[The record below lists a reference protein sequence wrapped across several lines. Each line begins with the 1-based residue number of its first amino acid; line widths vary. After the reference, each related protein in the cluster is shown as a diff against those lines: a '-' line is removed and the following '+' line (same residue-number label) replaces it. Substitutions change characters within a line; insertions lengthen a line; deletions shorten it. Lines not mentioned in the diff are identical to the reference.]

1 MSEMKRYSVGID
13 LGTSNTVLAY
23 AQAGSDEIRVFEIE
37 QLVSPGEVAARALL
51 PSVRYH
57 AAQGELSAGDLQ
69 LPWSEGQWAS
79 SAVAD
84 KGAGQA
90 AGPGANAGTGQTPSQ
105 RADQDTRQAVG
116 QRAVQNARQ
125 VDGQRADQN
134 ATRTTSPS
142 ATENAVH
149 TASQRAN
156 NAAVP
161 FGDGSDAQAVV
172 IGRLARLLGAQIPGR
187 LVTSAKSWLSH
198 ASVDRVAPIL
208 PWGAADEVHKVSP
221 VEASASYLAHVR
233 AAWNQRFPDAP
244 LEHQDVVLTVP
255 ASFDEGARALTV
267 EAARMAGLPALRL
280 LEEPQ
285 AAFYDWLFHHRE
297 RLRAELAHT
306 RLVLICD
313 VGGGTTDLTL
323 IEVSMADGE
332 PQLTRIGVGNHLM
345 LGGDNMDLALAHLV
359 EARLAGGGE
368 RTRLSAASLSQLV
381 ERCRGAKEL
390 LLGAQAPESASITLL
405 GAGSRLVGGART
417 AQITRDEV
425 ERVIVDGFF
434 PAVASH
440 ERPGRPRGAIVEFG
454 LPYATDA
461 AVTRHIAAFLSR
473 FEAQSRKALGRDG
486 RDGRDAGAA
495 NGGDARTAKDAG
507 AEAAS
512 DPTPR
517 VDAASDASAQ
527 PSPLP
532 VPDTLLLNGGVFR
545 AHALT
550 QRLAN
555 TLRTWRGEP
564 LNVLHNDNPDVA
576 VARGA
581 VAYSLARAGG
591 APKIGGGSPR
601 SYFLVLDETAGG
613 KQESQPAQ
621 RGICL
626 LPRGTEEGHEILI
639 ADRTFALRLGHPVR
653 FHLVSSS
660 ADTVYAPGEL
670 ADLTS
675 GDFVRLPPIAT
686 IVQPRGASSARE
698 TAVRI
703 ATSLTELGTLEVH
716 CIDRDNPAE
725 RWLLEFQ
732 LRREDA
738 QVNLADDSTQA
749 RHPRLN
755 EAIEQIDRCFGSRSQ
770 NVDKKE
776 VKRLRA
782 QLEQLLGSRES
793 WDSALLRELF
803 GALWER
809 ARRRRRSA
817 DHERLWLNLAGY
829 CVRPGFGYP
838 LDEWRV
844 EQLWSLFDDGIQYVQ
859 ESQVWSEWWTL
870 WRRAAGGLDE
880 SAQLRVLDAMHYLQT
895 AAQSRHKLP
904 FDVSKTGI
912 ADMVRLSASL
922 ERIPVARKI
931 ELGESV
937 LARLQKPSENHQSW
951 WAVGR
956 IGARRPFYGS
966 AHSVVPPEVASQW
979 LDAILALDWKK
990 VDPAAFAAVQIA
1002 RMTGDRSRDVPEEMR
1017 NAVLRRL
1024 EAASAPRVW
1033 VTMVSET
1040 VELDNA
1046 DEGRVFGESLPA
1058 GLKLISD

>member
-1 MSEMKRYSVGID
+1 MTDMKRYSVGID

-23 AQAGSDEIRVFEIE
+23 AEAGAREIRVFDID
-37 QLVSPGEVAARALL
+37 QLVSPGEVATRPLL

-57 AAQGELSAGDLQ
+57 PALGELDPADLQ
-69 LPWSEGQWAS
+69 LPWSVAPGAAAAHAQAGRASGSGQ
-79 SAVAD
+79 
-84 KGAGQA
+84 GAGISGAPARGA
-90 AGPGANAGTGQTPSQ
+90 A
-105 RADQDTRQAVG
+105 
-116 QRAVQNARQ
+116 
-125 VDGQRADQN
+125 
-134 ATRTTSPS
+134 
-142 ATENAVH
+142 E
-149 TASQRAN
+149 
-156 NAAVP
+156 AAP
-161 FGDGSDAQAVV
+161 AV
-172 IGRLARLLGAQIPGR
+172 IGRLARVLGAQVPGR

-198 ASVDRVAPIL
+198 ALVDRVAPIL
-208 PWGAADEVHKVSP
+208 PWGAADDVHKVSP

-233 AAWNQRFPDAP
+233 AAWNQRFAEAP

-297 RLRAELAHT
+297 RLADELAHT

-359 EARLAGGGE
+359 EARLAGGA
-368 RTRLSAASLSQLV
+368 RARLSAASLSQLV
-381 ERCRGAKEL
+381 ERCRAAKEQ
-390 LLGAQAPESASITLL
+390 LLGADAPESASITLL
-405 GAGSRLVGGART
+405 GAGSKLVGGARS
-417 AQITRDEV
+417 ARITREEV

-440 ERPGRPRGAIVEFG
+440 ERPGRPRGALVEFG

-473 FEAQSRKALGRDG
+473 FDAQSRKALAAHDG
-486 RDGRDAGAA
+486 DASARASGHGHDAGAA
-495 NGGDARTAKDAG
+495 APSTSSSA
-507 AEAAS
+507 AAS
-512 DPTPR
+512 PG
-517 VDAASDASAQ
+517 AASDA
-527 PSPLP
+527 PPPLP

-545 AHALT
+545 AQPLQ
-550 QRLAN
+550 QRLAD
-555 TLRTWRGEP
+555 TLGAWRGEP

-591 APKIGGGSPR
+591 APRIGGGSPR
-601 SYFLVLDETAGG
+601 SYFLVLDE
-613 KQESQPAQ
+613 PARGRHDAHEPREASAPPLAP

-639 ADRTFALRLGHPVR
+639 AERTFALRLGHPVR

-660 ADTVYAPGEL
+660 SDTVYAPGEL
-670 ADLTS
+670 ADLA
-675 GDFVRLPPIAT
+675 GDDFVRLPPIAT
-686 IVQPRGASSARE
+686 IVAPRGAGSARE
-698 TAVRI
+698 RAVRI
-703 ATSLTELGTLEVH
+703 ATSLTEVGTLEVH

-732 LRREDA
+732 LRREHA
-738 QVNLADDSTQA
+738 QVNVADDAAGA
-749 RHPRLN
+749 RHPRLD
-755 EAIEQIDRCFGSRSQ
+755 EAIAQIDRSFGARSQ

-776 VKRLRA
+776 IRRLRS
-782 QLEQLLGSRES
+782 QLEHLLGPRET
-793 WDSALLRELF
+793 WNSALLRELF

-809 ARRRRRSA
+809 AKRRRRSV

-880 SAQLRVLDAMHYLQT
+880 TAQLRVLDAMTYLQT

-922 ERIPVARKI
+922 ERIPVERKV

-937 LARLQKPSENHQSW
+937 LARLQKPAENHQSW

-956 IGARRPFYGS
+956 IGARQPFYGS
-966 AHSVVPPEVASQW
+966 AHNVVPPEIASRW

-1002 RMTGDRSRDVPEEMR
+1002 RMTGDRSRDLPDATRE
-1017 NAVLRRL
+1017 AVIRRL
-1024 EAASAPRVW
+1024 EASNAPRAW
-1033 VTMVSET
+1033 IAMVGE
-1040 VELDNA
+1040 VIELDNA

-1058 GLKLISD
+1058 GLKLISE

>member
-23 AQAGSDEIRVFEIE
+23 AQAGSQSIHVFEIE
-37 QLVSPGEVAARALL
+37 QLVSPGEVAARPLL

-57 AAQGELSAGDLQ
+57 AAEGELAAGDVQ
-69 LPWSEGQWAS
+69 LPWSPVER
-79 SAVAD
+79 
-84 KGAGQA
+84 
-90 AGPGANAGTGQTPSQ
+90 
-105 RADQDTRQAVG
+105 RAD
-116 QRAVQNARQ
+116 
-125 VDGQRADQN
+125 
-134 ATRTTSPS
+134 
-142 ATENAVH
+142 
-149 TASQRAN
+149 AST
-156 NAAVP
+156 P
-161 FGDGSDAQAVV
+161 PVV
-172 IGRLARLLGAQIPGR
+172 IGRLARVLGAQVPGR
-187 LVTSAKSWLSH
+187 LVASAKSWLSH

-208 PWGAADEVHKVSP
+208 PWGAADDVRKVSP

-233 AAWNQRFPDAP
+233 SAWNQRFPDAP
-244 LEHQDVVLTVP
+244 LEQQDVVLTVP

-267 EAARMAGLPALRL
+267 AAARMAGLPKLKL

-297 RLRAELAHT
+297 RLADELADT

-323 IEVSMADGE
+323 IAVDVRDGE

-359 EARLAGGGE
+359 EARLPGGGE
-368 RTRLSAASLSQLV
+368 RARLSATSLSQLV
-381 ERCRGAKEL
+381 ERCRAAKEQ
-390 LLGAQAPESASITLL
+390 LLGPHAPDSASITLL
-405 GAGSRLVGGART
+405 GAGSKLIGGARS
-417 AQITRDEV
+417 AQVTREEV
-425 ERVIVDGFF
+425 ERIIVDGFF

-473 FEAQSRKALGRDG
+473 FAAQSRQALGGLDA
-486 RDGRDAGAA
+486 DVDAG
-495 NGGDARTAKDAG
+495 
-507 AEAAS
+507 
-512 DPTPR
+512 
-517 VDAASDASAQ
+517 SDAVSQAAAATDA
-527 PSPLP
+527 PVPLP
-532 VPDTLLLNGGVFR
+532 IPDTLLLNGGVFR
-545 AHALT
+545 AEDLT
-550 QRLAN
+550 QRLAD
-555 TLRTWRGEP
+555 TLGSWRGEA

-581 VAYSLARAGG
+581 VAYSLARAGA

-601 SYFLVLDETAGG
+601 SYFLVLEEGG
-613 KQESQPAQ
+613 ERTQ

-626 LPRGTEEGHEILI
+626 LPRGTEEGQEILI
-639 ADRTFALRLGHPVR
+639 TERTFALRLGHPVR

-660 ADTVYAPGEL
+660 ADTVYRAGEL
-670 ADLTS
+670 IDITD

-686 IVQPRGASSARE
+686 VVQPRGASTARE

-703 ATSLTELGTLEVH
+703 ATSLTEIGTLDVH
-716 CIDRDNPAE
+716 CIELDDPAQ

-732 LRREDA
+732 LRSETA
-738 QVNLADDSTQA
+738 QVDLAADPAQS
-749 RHPRLN
+749 RHPRLD
-755 EAIEQIDRCFGSRSQ
+755 EAIEQIDRSFGTRAQ
-770 NVDKKE
+770 KIDPKE

-782 QLEQLLGSRES
+782 QLEQLLGPRDG
-793 WDSALLRELF
+793 WNSALLRELF

-829 CVRPGFGYP
+829 CLRPGFGYP

-844 EQLWSLFDDGIQYVQ
+844 EQVWTLFDDGIQYIN

-880 SAQLRVLDAMHYLQT
+880 SAQLRVLDAMAYLQN
-895 AAQSRHKLP
+895 AAQARHKLP
-904 FDVSKTGI
+904 FDVAKTGI

-922 ERIPVARKI
+922 ERIPVERKI
-931 ELGESV
+931 ELGEAV
-937 LARLQKPSENHQSW
+937 LARLKKPAENHQSW

-966 AHSVVPPEVASQW
+966 AHSVVPPEIAAQW
-979 LDAILALDWKK
+979 LNAILALDWKK

-1002 RMTGDRSRDVPEEMR
+1002 RMTGDRSRDLAGDLR
-1017 NAVLRRL
+1017 HAVVRRL
-1024 EAASAPRVW
+1024 EAANAPRAW
-1033 VTMVSET
+1033 IAMVSES

-1046 DEGRVFGESLPA
+1046 DEGRVFGESLPV
-1058 GLKLISD
+1058 GLKLIGA

>member
-1 MSEMKRYSVGID
+1 MNEMKRYCVGID

-23 AQAGSDEIRVFEIE
+23 AEARAPSGGPLSGSPPIRVFEID
-37 QLVSPGEVAARALL
+37 QLVSPGEVAARPLL

-57 AAQGELSAGDLQ
+57 AAAGELNAGDLH
-69 LPWSEGQWAS
+69 LPWSSRDHAAG
-79 SAVAD
+79 D
-84 KGAGQA
+84 DAGQ
-90 AGPGANAGTGQTPSQ
+90 P
-105 RADQDTRQAVG
+105 
-116 QRAVQNARQ
+116 
-125 VDGQRADQN
+125 
-134 ATRTTSPS
+134 
-142 ATENAVH
+142 
-149 TASQRAN
+149 
-156 NAAVP
+156 
-161 FGDGSDAQAVV
+161 VV
-172 IGRLARLLGAQIPGR
+172 IGRLARLLGAQVPGR

-208 PWGAADEVHKVSP
+208 PWGAAGDVRKVSP
-221 VEASASYLAHVR
+221 VDASASYLAHVR

-244 LEHQDVVLTVP
+244 LEQQDVVLTVP

-267 EAARMAGLPALRL
+267 AAARLAGLPALRL

-297 RLRAELAHT
+297 RLASELAHT

-323 IEVSMADGE
+323 IEVSMRDGE

-345 LGGDNMDLALAHLV
+345 LGGDNMDLALAHRV
-359 EARLAGGGE
+359 EARLPGGVQ
-368 RTRLSAASLSQLV
+368 RSRLSAASLSQLV
-381 ERCRGAKEL
+381 ERCRGAKEQ
-390 LLGAQAPESASITLL
+390 LLGAQAPDSASITLL
-405 GAGSRLVGGART
+405 GAGSKLVGGART
-417 AQITRDEV
+417 MQVTRDEV

-440 ERPGRPRGAIVEFG
+440 ERPGRARGAIVEFG

-473 FEAQSRKALGRDG
+473 FAAQSRKALGVG
-486 RDGRDAGAA
+486 AGGESEASGASGAA
-495 NGGDARTAKDAG
+495 AGHSHAAGEDGTSSASNDDA
-507 AEAAS
+507 
-512 DPTPR
+512 
-517 VDAASDASAQ
+517 
-527 PSPLP
+527 LP

-545 AHALT
+545 AEALT
-550 QRLAN
+550 QRLAD
-555 TLRTWRGEP
+555 TLGAWRGAP

-581 VAYSLARAGG
+581 VAYSLARAGN

-601 SYFLVLDETAGG
+601 SYFLVLDD
-613 KQESQPAQ
+613 PADSKPDAEAAP

-653 FHLVSSS
+653 FYLVSSS
-660 ADTVYAPGEL
+660 ADTVYRAGEL
-670 ADLTS
+670 TDLAG
-675 GDFVRLPPIAT
+675 GDFIRLPPLAT
-686 IVQPRGASSARE
+686 VVQPRGERSARE
-698 TAVRI
+698 TTVRI
-703 ATSLTELGTLEVH
+703 ATSLTEVGTLDVH
-716 CIDRDNPAE
+716 CIELDDPAQ

-732 LRREDA
+732 LRREHA
-738 QVNLADDSTQA
+738 QVNLPADAAPA
-749 RHPRLN
+749 RHPALDG
-755 EAIEQIDRCFGSRSQ
+755 AIEQIDRCFGSRSQ
-770 NVDKKE
+770 NVGPKE
-776 VKRLRA
+776 VKRLRS
-782 QLEQLLGSRES
+782 QLEQLLGPRES
-793 WDSALLRELF
+793 WNSALLRELF

-838 LDEWRV
+838 LDAWRV
-844 EQLWSLFDDGIQYVQ
+844 EQLWSLFDDGIQYVH

-880 SAQLRVLDAMHYLQT
+880 SAQLRVLDAMAYLQT

-904 FDVSKTGI
+904 FDIAKTGV

-922 ERIPVARKI
+922 ERIPVERKI

-937 LARLQKPSENHQSW
+937 LTRLKKPAENHQGW

-966 AHSVVPPEVASQW
+966 AHSVVPPEVAAQW
-979 LDAILALDWKK
+979 LDAVLVLDWRK

-1002 RMTGDRSRDVPEEMR
+1002 RMTGDRSRDLPDDVR
-1017 NAVLRRL
+1017 QTVVRRL
-1024 EAASAPRVW
+1024 EAATAPRAW
-1033 VTMVSET
+1033 ITMVSES

-1046 DEGRVFGESLPA
+1046 DEGRVFGESLPV
-1058 GLKLISD
+1058 GLKLIAD